1 MSDTSRA
8 KKTLVPAIDSLPTG
22 VAHIELPTPFAL
34 GPVNCYVL
42 LGDVV
47 TIVDPGMQFSDTF
60 ERITNGL
67 AGLGL
72 ALSDIDQ
79 VFVTH
84 AHPDHFGAAAWVA
97 ERAGCEILASAV
109 EAERLQFG
117 LDRPEFWA
125 LLRQLGAPDDVVDN
139 FPALLAAE
147 RDWMGVIDPSIVRIV
162 ADGAEIE
169 AGSQRWRLI
178 QTSGHA
184 VGHLSLHD
192 EASGTLVAGD
202 HLLPRITPNPIIQV
216 DTSDPRGRRRSL
228 IDYLESFERVGRS
241 DLREQVLLTNARR
254 FAGLSG

>member
-184 VGHLSLHD
+184 VGHLSDCKHQ
-192 EASGTLVAGD
+192 
-202 HLLPRITPNPIIQV
+202 PRPGPH
-216 DTSDPRGRRRSL
+216 RRSIGQPDNPANRRAFVNSTCSRKSL
-228 IDYLESFERVGRS
+228 RPTRS
-241 DLREQVLLTNARR
+241 NDSSNLAK
-254 FAGLSG
+254 APG